1 MAIDYNSALSRVA
14 ERTYDSTKNW
24 RQSLRQRRSEYV
36 DIYGIPFNFEP
47 VNDAGTKLRAHIYI
61 STDLEYYERLQFK
74 LVIKS
79 SQSIDPD
86 DFTFKYGHIDDEDGN
101 PRLVDCTDYLIA
113 QHDDW
118 VSGSGLGYYPSEVD
132 SDETDD
138 AADFYD
144 MLVVCSDLM
153 AEGNTAY
160 KNRIT
165 RAGSKIAQIESNVPC
180 EAQMLL
186 YCKYSTVNR

>member
-1 MAIDYNSALSRVA
+1 MITLSNAVGKIA
-14 ERTYDSTKNW
+14 ERTVDNSQKW

-36 DIYGIPFNFEP
+36 DIYGVPFNFEP
-47 VNDAGTKLRAHIYI
+47 VNDAGTKLQAHIYI

-74 LVIKS
+74 LVVKS
-79 SQSIDPD
+79 SQSIDAD
-86 DFTFKYGHIDDEDGN
+86 HFIFKYGHIADEDDN

-118 VSGSGLGYYPSEVD
+118 VSGSGYNYFPSEVD
-132 SDETDD
+132 NDETDE

-144 MLVVCSDLM
+144 LLVVCSDLM
-153 AEGNTAY
+153 AEGKSAY

-165 RAGSKIAQIESNVPC
+165 RAGSKLAQIESNVPC
-180 EAQMLL
+180 QVQMLL